1 MEVFEM
7 KLTVNSPKAPAAIGP
22 YCHAKLVSGVL
33 YTSGQLGLTAEGVLP
48 AGIEAQTKQSL
59 ENIGHV
65 LAAAGLH
72 YQDVIKTTIF
82 LADMNDF
89 AAVNEIYAQVFPKDP
104 PARSCVAVKTLPK
117 NALIEIEVIAAR

>member
-1 MEVFEM
+1 M

-22 YCHAKLVSGVL
+22 YCHAKLVDGVL

-59 ENIGHV
+59 ENIGAV
-65 LAAAGLH
+65 LSAAGLH
-72 YQDVIKTTIF
+72 YPDVIKTTIF
-82 LADMNDF
+82 LANMEDF
-89 AAVNEIYAQVFPKDP
+89 AQVNEIYAQFFPKDP